1 MNRYLFAAI
10 ALTINGYCSAAA
22 IDLGVKKSVA
32 SNTEAVRSV
41 LISQGY
47 IVPYFSKL
55 DGMVTA
61 ERRDAGLTSKE
72 ADCGTMFGIPYLKD
86 GRTKTA
92 LEITFTSSDQAVSA
106 DVHITGTMYVGY
118 GNPNKRL
125 ACSST
130 GVIEAELLPL
140 IREAALSMPD
150 EEPSPPTLITQKN
163 TSTPEEMAAAAELA
177 ELNLNSSPKKPS
189 DAVDIVDITMNHR
202 ELNYSDAVTMAIQY
216 RNKTTKRIIGI
227 VVRVTATNAFGKP
240 VLSNLFEDEVVIEP
254 GKLSSKDQYWH
265 WKNNPY
271 IQNEPYDLMAI
282 PVQNDTIKTKANII
296 KVIFADGTK
305 VEATSPGQKK
315 TK

>member
-1 MNRYLFAAI
+1 MNKYWFAIFVLLFHG
-10 ALTINGYCSAAA
+10 TCSAEA
-22 IDLGVKKSVA
+22 IDLGAKKSIA

-86 GRTKTA
+86 SRTKTA
-92 LEITFTSSDQAVSA
+92 VEITFTSSDESISTNVQ
-106 DVHITGTMYVGY
+106 ITGTMHAGY
-118 GNPNKRL
+118 GAPDKRL

-130 GVIEAELLPL
+130 GVIEAHLLPL
-140 IREAALSMPD
+140 IRAAALNMPD
-150 EEPSPPTLITQKN
+150 EEKLPAPSIAERN

-177 ELNLNSSPKKPS
+177 ELNLNSAPKKPS
-189 DAVDIVDITMNHR
+189 DAVDIIDITMNHR
-202 ELNYSDAVTMAIQY
+202 QLNYRDAVTMAIQY
-216 RNKTTKRIIGI
+216 RNKTTKRIVGI

-240 VLSNLFEDEVVIEP
+240 VLSDLFEDEVVIEP

-265 WKNNPY
+265 WDDNPY
-271 IQNEPYDLMAI
+271 IKNEPYDRMAI
-282 PVQNDTIKTKANII
+282 PVQNDSIKTKASVL

-305 VEATSPGQKK
+305 VEATTPAPRKQK
-315 TK
+315 